1 MTGIIPFDLSKNP
14 FLSNTL
20 TYTRFYWTPES
31 VLEDSGGVMTYRVC
45 FGGFLVE
52 WIFL

>member
-31 VLEDSGGVMTYRVC
+31 VLGDSSGVMTYGVC
-45 FGGFLVE
+45 LGGFLVE